1 MSIPPSTTKFT
12 HLDIN
17 SMGQTIMR
25 EFNGRNL
32 FIIQCILSYCYG
44 DEGATPI
51 DITNEINVYIT
62 SIIQDST
69 TKEKN
74 KYLLDLINGREY
86 FENEHPNKKE
96 FCMYMKC
103 SYGATY
109 GQSINTYKFLSL
121 YMHKHPEGNEGNEGN
136 INNDSE
142 VTPGVFVWK
151 PNKM

>member
-32 FIIQCILSYCYG
+32 FICVPFSIIQCILCYCCG
-44 DEGATPI
+44 DEGVTPI
-51 DITNEINVYIT
+51 DIT

-74 KYLLDLINGREY
+74 KHYLLDMINVREY

-109 GQSINTYKFLSL
+109 GQSMNTYKFLYS
-121 YMHKHPEGNEGNEGN
+121 YTHKHPEGNEGKAENKK
-136 INNDSE
+136 DSE
-142 VTPGVFVWK
+142 VTPGMFVWN